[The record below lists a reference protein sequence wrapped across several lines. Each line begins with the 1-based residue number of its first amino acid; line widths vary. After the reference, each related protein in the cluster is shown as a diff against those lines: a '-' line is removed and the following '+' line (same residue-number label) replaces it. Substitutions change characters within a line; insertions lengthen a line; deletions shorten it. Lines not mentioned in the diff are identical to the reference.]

1 MRKIHRHKAIHRHRQ
16 TMLKTLENTVIHRDN
31 LLINNKLIENFSRTD
46 CDFMKSKK

>member
-1 MRKIHRHKAIHRHRQ
+1 MRKIHRHNAIHRHRQ
-16 TMLKTLENTVIHRDN
+16 TMLNTQENTVIHRDN